1 MTNKSQMRKFLW
13 AKFIKLPFIKKGRHG
28 REEDDHQNSLMST
41 SNVNEEY
48 KQAFRTKS
56 YIEIREK
63 VQCQLEISCDLH
75 QEQYIATSSSS
86 SSSPNNVQYDLN
98 LCEFLLHEP
107 HDQESLISSN
117 LHEFLVNY
125 FEISHEISRICETL
139 LTDIHRVRDD
149 HRSMRNV
156 ITSIQRVPSG
166 HENLASSNLH
176 KNPFS
181 KTALP
186 QKFQELHNSHI
197 LLLHDLT
204 SHCKKKKTK
213 RQKRVNKFFK
223 RAVVGYILMGFG
235 ALAAALLV
243 LMTMHCM
250 VGFVAAPILGIWAL
264 GRFMKKRAR
273 RKRDRK
279 RLNKGLVAKL
289 DTAARGVF
297 IIMNDFETMGPIV
310 KRLHDEMEHGRFVAD
325 IIRVRK
331 LGENH
336 EMLKEIVVREFH
348 MHDSCLMEQLDELEK
363 QIYLC
368 FLDINRSRRLLV
380 REMVKY

>member
-1 MTNKSQMRKFLW
+1 MTKKSQMRKFLW
-13 AKFIKLPFIKKGRHG
+13 AKLIKLPFIKQGRHG

-56 YIEIREK
+56 YIEIRDK
-63 VQCQLEISCDLH
+63 VQCQLEISCDLD
-75 QEQYIATSSSS
+75 QEQYIANSSSS

-98 LCEFLLHEP
+98 LCEFLLEP
-107 HDQESLISSN
+107 HQQSLISSN

-125 FEISHEISRICETL
+125 FEISHEISRTCETL

-156 ITSIQRVPSG
+156 IASIQRVPAK
-166 HENLASSNLH
+166 HENLAPSNLH

-186 QKFQELHNSHI
+186 QNFQKLHNSHI

-204 SHCKKKKTK
+204 SHCKKKTK
-213 RQKRVNKFFK
+213 RQKKLNKFFK
-223 RAVVGYILMGFG
+223 RAVVGYMVMGFG
-235 ALAAALLV
+235 ALAIALLV

-250 VGFVAAPILGIWAL
+250 VGLVAAPILGMWAL

-279 RLNKGLVAKL
+279 WLNEGLVAKL

-325 IIRVRK
+325 IIRVKR
-331 LGENH
+331 LGEN
-336 EMLKEIVVREFH
+336 EMLKEVVREFQ